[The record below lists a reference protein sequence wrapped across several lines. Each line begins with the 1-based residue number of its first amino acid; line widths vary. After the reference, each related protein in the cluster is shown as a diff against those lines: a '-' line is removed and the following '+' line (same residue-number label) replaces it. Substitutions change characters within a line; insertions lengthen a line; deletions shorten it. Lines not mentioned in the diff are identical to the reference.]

1 MYLSEIKF
9 FLIILVI
16 SFAVAITIIEGVDSR
31 EGSPNGSH
39 RSRSPEF
46 DWESMIDWP
55 ASPVRNENTAESQ
68 VSNQSRPSNINTET
82 NNLPK
87 IKKKRK
93 EMSLKERYSAE
104 RLKEMNHTYYLKILK
119 DPQRR
124 ENKRSNQIKNYHK
137 REAEK
142 KERLNNLT
150 GTERLK
156 EEEKERSIK
165 DRRNLLARLRWQSR
179 TQSKPK
185 PKGEFKMSEK
195 DRINSR
201 NRSRKFR
208 LLKKLKA
215 QKDNS
220 QS

>member
-1 MYLSEIKF
+1 MYLSKIRF

-16 SFAVAITIIEGVDSR
+16 NFAFAITTIEGVGSR
-31 EGSPNGSH
+31 EDSPNGSH
-39 RSRSPEF
+39 RSQSPDF

-68 VSNQSRPSNINTET
+68 VSIQSRSSNINTKT
-82 NNLPK
+82 NDMPK

-93 EMSLKERYSAE
+93 EMSLKERYTAE
-104 RLKEMNHTYYLKILK
+104 RLKEMNHSYYLSILK
-119 DPQRR
+119 DPQGR
-124 ENKRSNQIKNYHK
+124 ENKRANQIKNYHK

-150 GTERLK
+150 GTEK
-156 EEEKERSIK
+156 IEEESKQRSIK
-165 DRRNLLARLRWQSR
+165 DRRNLLARLRRQSR
-179 TQSKPK
+179 SQSK

-195 DRINSR
+195 DRINNR
-201 NRSRKFR
+201 KRSRKCR

-220 QS
+220 QC